1 MLIYNADETGVGI
14 VTKPGKVFAE
24 IGRRNVYT
32 ITAAESGKTHTVMSC
47 VSASGSTLPPL
58 MVYPRKRSVPDK
70 MRAGVVGGTL
80 FEVSDN
86 GWINKEMF
94 LVWLQHFVDSIPPVR
109 PVLLILDGHSSHV
122 TIEAIELPRSNDVH
136 MLCLPSHTTHILQPL
151 DVGVFKPFKAAFS
164 KASHQ
169 FIMQNPGR
177 VVTNDVLASLVGD
190 AWPHAFTPLNIMA
203 GIKKCGIYPFNPG
216 EVLDR
221 QVAPLKA
228 ATPPPPILNSPEV
241 SVFSPEK
248 QSLFQKRYEEGY
260 DMNDPEYMVWLRIN
274 HSDEVNSASSSV
286 SSASPTLSHQSKQS
300 NGSSSHQS
308 KQSNESLSTSHQSKQ
323 ANESI
328 PSSHQSKQSNE
339 SIPSSHQSKQSNES
353 SSHQSKQS
361 NESLSTSHQSK
372 QSNGSSSH
380 QSKQS
385 NETSHQSKQS
395 NESIPSSLDVISKM
409 LLLPQ
414 PPERSKKG
422 RKQAVNKTTV
432 CITEED
438 ILCNLKQKKAD
449 RLDKEA
455 QKEKRKKDR
464 EIKQHERIMEKEEK
478 RKIKEAKKKVRDET
492 KSKKGT
498 RKKNQPKA

>member
-14 VTKPGKVFAE
+14 VTNPGKGFAE

-32 ITAAESGKTHTVMSC
+32 ITAAERGKTHTIMSC

-70 MRAGVVGGTL
+70 MRAGAVGGTL

-86 GWINKEMF
+86 GWINKEIF

-122 TIEAIELPRSNDVH
+122 TIEAIELARSNDVL

-177 VVTNDVLASLVGD
+177 VITNDVLASLVGD

-203 GIKKCGIYPFNPG
+203 GFKKCGIHPFNPG
-216 EVLDR
+216 EILDR
-221 QVAPLKA
+221 QVAPSKA
-228 ATPPPPILNSPEV
+228 VTPPPPILNSPEV

-260 DMNDPEYMVWLRIN
+260 DLNDTEYMVWLRIN

-286 SSASPTLSHQSKQS
+286 SATL
-300 NGSSSHQS
+300 
-308 KQSNESLSTSHQSKQ
+308 
-323 ANESI
+323 
-328 PSSHQSKQSNE
+328 
-339 SIPSSHQSKQSNES
+339 SHQSKQSNES

-372 QSNGSSSH
+372 QSNESLS
-380 QSKQS
+380 
-385 NETSHQSKQS
+385 TSHQSKQS
-395 NESIPSSLDVISKM
+395 NESIPSSHQSKQSNESIPSSHQSKQSNESIPSSHQSKQSNESIPSSRQSKQSNDS
-409 LLLPQ
+409 LPSSHQ
-414 PPERSKKG
+414 SKQSNESIPSS
-422 RKQAVNKTTV
+422 RQSKQSNESLPSSHQSKQSNESLSTSHQ
-432 CITEED
+432 
-438 ILCNLKQKKAD
+438 LKQSNESLSTSHQSKQSN
-449 RLDKEA
+449 ESIPSSH
-455 QKEKRKKDR
+455 QSKRSN
-464 EIKQHERIMEKEEK
+464 ESIPSSHQSKQ
-478 RKIKEAKKKVRDET
+478 
-492 KSKKGT
+492 
-498 RKKNQPKA
+498 